1 MSKKQIIPHY
11 EPVNKSI
18 KLSDCVDSTKT
29 NQLIKDIEASN
40 ISEPEKRFLKM
51 AAQRHLVFNYK
62 NIANYY
68 ASASK
73 EAQKLAE
80 DSGLV
85 IIDIDDAIAKGFAKL
100 DKNISK
106 LMEEI

>member
-1 MSKKQIIPHY
+1 MNDKQMIPHY
-11 EPVNKSI
+11 VPVNKNVR
-18 KLSDCVDSTKT
+18 LSDCVDNTKT

-40 ISEPEKRFLKM
+40 ISEPEKKLLKM
-51 AAQRHLVFNYK
+51 CAQRHLMFNYK

-68 ASASK
+68 ANASK
-73 EAQKLAE
+73 EAQKLIE

-100 DKNISK
+100 DKNINS